1 MFSIMIVDDEPYIR
15 RGLTDHIPWTRAGV
29 TDVRAAASGIQALGM
44 LAERPADVLITDIR
58 MNGMD
63 GLELIAQARTLCP
76 DMRVIVLTGYDE
88 FEYAR
93 ACLRMHVNDFLLKP
107 VEEEELLLIVK
118 RLFQYMK
125 GTAPAGPLEVP
136 ADATVQKAKDFIRSN
151 LDGDLSVARIA
162 GGLFITPAY
171 LTRLFKR
178 ATGEG
183 VSGFVTHMRMERSCA
198 LLKGTNLPVG
208 RIAEMVGYKDQN
220 YFSLA
225 FKKHTGRS
233 PGAYRKEG
241 GMGDA

>member
-1 MFSIMIVDDEPYIR
+1 MFSLMIVDDEPYIR
-15 RGLTDHIPWTRAGV
+15 RGLTEHIPWARAGV
-29 TDVRAAASGIQALGM
+29 TDVRSAASGVQALGM
-44 LAERPADVLITDIR
+44 LAERSADVLITDIR

-107 VEEEELLLIVK
+107 VEEKELLGIVE

-125 GTAPAGPLEVP
+125 GSATAEPLEAP

-162 GGLFITPAY
+162 GMLYITPAY

-178 ATGEG
+178 ATDEG
-183 VSGFVTHMRMERSCA
+183 VSGFVTRMRMERACA
-198 LLKGTNLPVG
+198 LLKGTSLPIG
-208 RIAEMVGYKDQN
+208 QIAEMVGYPDQN

-225 FKKHTGRS
+225 FKKHAGRS
-233 PGAYRKEG
+233 PGAYRREEG
-241 GMGDA
+241 A